1 MDVYDKQLHMR
12 EFDIQKMLETLKQK
26 DRWHLYKSK
35 SFDIQT
41 DIRLTSPII
50 SGDEQILFTVFQN
63 FIDNSLKYSGERV
76 NIQITCMDI
85 DPRYIQIRFED
96 DGLGI
101 ASKEL
106 KHVFER
112 FYRGDS
118 QKNKKVKGYG
128 LGLYH
133 ARMFILAH
141 GGKINIESE
150 VNEGTTVFVTLPR
163 KGDIKRR
170 FKFSH
175 I

>member
-1 MDVYDKQLHMR
+1 
-12 EFDIQKMLETLKQK
+12 
-26 DRWHLYKSK
+26 
-35 SFDIQT
+35 
-41 DIRLTSPII
+41 
-50 SGDEQILFTVFQN
+50 
-63 FIDNSLKYSGERV
+63 
-76 NIQITCMDI
+76 MDI

-96 DGLGI
+96 NGLGI

-133 ARMFILAH
+133 AHMFILAH